1 VKQASEHHN
10 EQYGVG
16 SEGGDEVKFGGV
28 GVGQHTTFLRVPYRT
43 DLGRGTDQS
52 QRSWRR
58 LISLFTRTIPDAKKR
73 AYEISGPP
81 EEEETQVTLDE
92 ECHVC

>member
-1 VKQASEHHN
+1 MKQASKHHK

-16 SEGGDEVKFGGV
+16 SERSDEVKFGDV
-28 GVGQHTTFLRVPYRT
+28 GVGQHTFPTIPYGT

-52 QRSWRR
+52 QRSRR
-58 LISLFTRTIPDAKKR
+58 GSIPLFTRTIPDAKTC

-81 EEEETQVTLDE
+81 AEEETYLG
-92 ECHVC
+92 